1 METKTIARVGA
12 VAFVA
17 VAFTMTALQLRDEPA
32 SAPSDESVT
41 VAEPD
46 IDPLPT
52 MLRHCATLGEAA
64 GQERLCLDAWAE
76 SRRRFLSL
84 GVRPNELPSTPAS
97 ATSDIAGQ
105 VSAVPPSSD
114 RTR

>member
-32 SAPSDESVT
+32 PAPVDSSMT

-46 IDPLPT
+46 TDPLPT
-52 MLRHCATLGEAA
+52 MLRHCASLGEAA

-76 SRRRFLSL
+76 NRRRFLSVGADSRQRPSEPSRVEPTIAVT
-84 GVRPNELPSTPAS
+84 GVRAAS
-97 ATSDIAGQ
+97 SVEG
-105 VSAVPPSSD
+105 
-114 RTR
+114 R